1 MQRPPITDSEILER
15 ELALSIVKG
24 VPPQLEQ
31 TSCSLRAGGI
41 STRTTLYSAWQLG
54 QQNFIASDM
63 KGVYRLSLMRKP
75 CFKKPSNSLA
85 NNAFSYRADSDGDT
99 PWHGKRCGWSAP

>member
-1 MQRPPITDSEILER
+1 
-15 ELALSIVKG
+15 
-24 VPPQLEQ
+24 
-31 TSCSLRAGGI
+31 
-41 STRTTLYSAWQLG
+41 
-54 QQNFIASDM
+54 M

-99 PWHGKRCGWSAP
+99 MARETMWVVGSLIWLFTLGSAMLCFLGI